1 MMSKSDNE
9 KIEQDCNFGAVL
21 ADARKARNKT
31 VDDASDYLKIPA
43 KVISAIENSDVAALP
58 PPTFSQGYIRAYA
71 RYLNIEEQSVLEMYN
86 QAVPHEPA
94 TELKSRSKLPTEAS
108 SQSPLVKTVTIA
120 LIIAVITAV
129 IYGSYDYYQK
139 KADVMESQL
148 ESRQQSFTGNSLNS
162 PALQPGSQRLP
173 IKQNAHLTDDDQLV
187 VDDSTESGLESD
199 ADQSI
204 SETPVIA
211 EEAAASTEKA
221 VRPDDVI
228 VILAENGAWLEV
240 YDASEKRLFY
250 NMLNRGKSKTLTGQ
264 PPFRIALGN
273 AGSTRITINDV
284 ELDMRGFI
292 RSNNTASFMVDVSDG
307 KATLY

>member
-1 MMSKSDNE
+1 MMSKSDSE

-31 VDDASDYLKIPA
+31 VDDVSEYLKIPA
-43 KVISAIENSDVAALP
+43 KVISAIENSDFAALP

-71 RYLNIEEQSVLEMYN
+71 RYLNLEEKSVLKMYN
-86 QAVPHEPA
+86 LALPHESA
-94 TELKSRSKLPTEAS
+94 AELKSRSKLPAEAN
-108 SQSPLVKTVTIA
+108 SQSPLVKTVTMA

-139 KADVMESQL
+139 KAGVMESQL

-162 PALQPGSQRLP
+162 PASQSGSQHLP
-173 IKQNAHLTDDDQLV
+173 IKQNARLTEDDQLV
-187 VDDSTESGLESD
+187 VDDSAESELESET
-199 ADQSI
+199 DQALSDP
-204 SETPVIA
+204 PVTA
-211 EEAAASTEKA
+211 EEGDLLAETDIK
-221 VRPDDVI
+221 PDGVI
-228 VILAENGAWLEV
+228 EIFAENGAWLEV
-240 YDASEKRLFY
+240 YDASEQRLFY
-250 NMLNRGKSKTLTGQ
+250 NMLNKGKSKTLTGQ

-284 ELDMRGFI
+284 KLDMRGFI